1 MADQLPLLYSY
12 FKIYI
17 CFQAEVGW
25 SFVVE
30 IFAEISRIQ
39 TWAVCWFFNFVL
51 SCNETFVK
59 VNNIKLELSIKMLFL
74 VSYLINRNVINRN
87 TNVKLDEEE
96 NFIEIGQ
103 LVEAI
108 KILIDLVCLVYKC
121 NQFSL
126 NYM

>member
-1 MADQLPLLYSY
+1 
-12 FKIYI
+12 
-17 CFQAEVGW
+17 
-25 SFVVE
+25 
-30 IFAEISRIQ
+30 
-39 TWAVCWFFNFVL
+39 
-51 SCNETFVK
+51 
-59 VNNIKLELSIKMLFL
+59 MLFL

-108 KILIDLVCLVYKC
+108 KILIDLVRLVYKC

-126 NYM
+126 NNM

>member
-1 MADQLPLLYSY
+1 
-12 FKIYI
+12 
-17 CFQAEVGW
+17 
-25 SFVVE
+25 
-30 IFAEISRIQ
+30 
-39 TWAVCWFFNFVL
+39 
-51 SCNETFVK
+51 
-59 VNNIKLELSIKMLFL
+59 MLFL

-87 TNVKLDEEE
+87 INVKLDEEE

-126 NYM
+126 NNM